1 MDGVIVLACGGV
13 PAPAGLTSVELPA
26 RPESDALD
34 GVLAEHDPARVI
46 VAGTDADLGALV
58 RHLMRSER
66 LDVEVGY
73 LAAGRSS
80 DAAAAWGLPVRAA
93 AAVKVAVE
101 GRAEPVP
108 LIRDDSGGVLMGRGE
123 LHDVQGEA
131 YCDDTLVLRGQAWQ
145 LVATPG
151 MAGVSVTVRSGWA
164 TPARRA
170 TGRALQIGCEPNTV
184 VIDGV
189 EHPRLVR
196 RWTWY
201 RHTADLLLVRP

>member
-1 MDGVIVLACGGV
+1 VDGLIVLACGGV
-13 PAPAGLTSVELPA
+13 TAPAPLTGVELPA
-26 RPESDALD
+26 RPSSEALD
-34 GVLAEHDPARVI
+34 GVLAQHDPARAV
-46 VAGTDADLGALV
+46 VAGTDADLAAVV
-58 RHLMRSER
+58 RYLLRTER

-73 LAAGRSS
+73 LPAVRGSG
-80 DAAAAWGLPVRAA
+80 AAAAWGLPTKA

-123 LHDVQGEA
+123 LRDIEGEA
-131 YCDDTLVLRGQAWQ
+131 YCDNTLVLRGRAWQ
-145 LVATPG
+145 LVATPRP
-151 MAGVSVTVRSGWA
+151 AGVSVMVRSGWA

-170 TGRALQIGCEPNTV
+170 TGRALQVGCEPNTV
-184 VIDGV
+184 VLDGV
-189 EHPRLVR
+189 EHPAQVK